1 VGKKFGAMAPSRQ
14 DSQEIA
20 RWSLRA
26 KPLGPRGLVSV
37 GAGALIASFYIGTG
51 DISVAS
57 NMGAWF
63 GYSMWW
69 TYFVLGVAGFAMI
82 DMSVRYFLATGRT
95 PMSIF
100 KEIHPLLS
108 VFMILAVVECAIYGS
123 YGQWN
128 ACAMVISGLWP
139 RIPLEAAGAI
149 AAVGALAFLTVGIYA
164 RVEKAAA
171 AGLFILIGAF
181 FAAAILLH
189 PDWGEALRGLIPTG
203 PHPRDPVHTRRWQ
216 QLFSANAGSIINAW
230 LILIYPYTM
239 IEKRLFS
246 RTVRGKVDLLHRSRW
261 DFGFGILAAGI
272 VALPIMACA
281 ASIARPFGITPR
293 SHMDLSVLLEPV
305 AGTASTTLFLAG
317 LFLAA
322 WTSGV
327 GWWIAGAYALLDIFR
342 LPIRLDS
349 RPMRTVLV
357 LFFIPSVALL
367 FLRINPVY
375 QIIVFAGFLALI
387 FPAMALAVLWRVTR
401 PDMGY
406 FAWTL
411 RNWRG
416 RAVAAVDLF
425 AISVS
430 LYVGIVKAIGIVR
443 QLWG

>member
-1 VGKKFGAMAPSRQ
+1 MSLPDGI
-14 DSQEIA
+14 SQPTE
-20 RWSLRA
+20 RWSA
-26 KPLGPRGLVSV
+26 KPAPLGLRGVFSI

-63 GYSMWW
+63 GFDMWW
-69 TYFVLGVAGFAMI
+69 TYFLLGVAGFAMI
-82 DMSVRYFLATGRT
+82 DMSVRYYLWTGRT

-100 KEIHPLLS
+100 KEIHPALS
-108 VFMILAVVECAIYGS
+108 IFMIIAVIECTIYGS

-139 RIPLEAAGAI
+139 AVPLELAGAI
-149 AAVGALAFLTVGIYA
+149 AALAALCFLVAGFYR
-164 RVEKAAA
+164 RVERLCLV
-171 AGLFILIGAF
+171 GLIVLVAAF
-181 FAAAILLH
+181 FAAAVLVKA
-189 PDWGEALRGLIPTG
+189 DWARALGGLIPKG
-203 PHPRDPVHTRRWQ
+203 PRWRDAGQVARWR

-239 IEKRLFS
+239 IEKRLFHRS
-246 RTVRGKVDLLHRSRW
+246 LQGKVNLLHRSRW
-261 DFGFGILAAGI
+261 DYAFGIMMAGI

-281 ASIARPFGITPR
+281 DAIARPFGITPR

-305 AGTASTTLFLAG
+305 AGSASTNLFLSG

-342 LPIRLDS
+342 LPTRLDS
-349 RPMRTVLV
+349 RPMRAILL
-357 LFFIPSVALL
+357 LFFIPSVLLL

-375 QIIVFAGFLALI
+375 QIIVFASFLALI
-387 FPAMALAVLWRVTR
+387 FPLMALAVLWRVTR
-401 PDMGY
+401 RDMGY

-416 RAVAAVDLF
+416 RAVVAMDVFAV
-425 AISVS
+425 SVS
-430 LYVGIVKAIGIVR
+430 VYVGLGQLMSLIGR
-443 QLWG
+443 LGR